1 MYYIGVDLG
10 GTKIAVGIVSV
21 YGKLLYKCSLRTEAD
36 KGVETVI
43 GNIIKGIDAALENYG
58 INISN
63 VASIG
68 IGSPG
73 VIDSESGTVI
83 AAFNI
88 KGMQNTPLADEIS
101 KHFGK
106 NVYVSNDAN
115 CAALG
120 EVTSGAAKGYSN
132 AIMITLG
139 TGVGGGLIINGK
151 LYEGGGSKGAELGH
165 IVVNHNG
172 NLCTCGRRGCWE
184 TYASVTALIKSTKE
198 AAENN
203 PDSILARVVSESDSV
218 NGKTVF
224 SALEQGCEVAKT
236 VFDEYVY
243 YVAEGIIDLT
253 NIFRPEIVLIGGG
266 VSHEGEKLIA
276 PIRDYVSKN
285 CYGTDLIDIPK
296 IERATLG
303 NDAGII
309 GAAMFAKK

>member
-1 MYYIGVDLG
+1 MYYVGVDLG

-21 YGKLLYKCSLRTEAD
+21 YGKLLYKHSLRTEAD

-43 GNIIKGIDAALENYG
+43 GNIINGINTALENYG
-58 INISN
+58 VNINN
-63 VASIG
+63 VAAIG

-73 VIDSESGTVI
+73 VIDSETGTVI
-83 AAFNI
+83 AAFNF
-88 KGMQNTPLADEIS
+88 KGMVNVHLADEIN

-106 NVYVSNDAN
+106 SVYISNDAN

-139 TGVGGGLIINGK
+139 TGVGGGLIINGN

-165 IVVNHNG
+165 IVVNHKG
-172 NLCTCGRRGCWE
+172 NQCTCGRKGCWE
-184 TYASVTALIKSTKE
+184 TYASVTALIKNTKE
-198 AAENN
+198 AADNN
-203 PDSILARVVSESDSV
+203 PDSILAAVANESEAI

-224 SALEQGCEVAKT
+224 TALEKGCPVAKE
-236 VFDEYVY
+236 VFDDYVY
-243 YVAEGIIDLT
+243 YVAEGIIDLI

-276 PIRDYVSKN
+276 PIRNHVEKN
-285 CYGTDLIDIPK
+285 CYGVGLIDIPK
-296 IERATLG
+296 VERATLG

-309 GAAMFAKK
+309 GAAMFAKR